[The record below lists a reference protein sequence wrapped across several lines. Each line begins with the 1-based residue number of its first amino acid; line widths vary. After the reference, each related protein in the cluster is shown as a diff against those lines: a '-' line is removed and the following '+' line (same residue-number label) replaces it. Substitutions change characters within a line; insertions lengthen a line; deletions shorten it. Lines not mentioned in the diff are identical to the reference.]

1 MVRVYLVHE
10 YALLRAALRSILAGQ
25 ADFHVVGEAEN
36 ATRASLAI
44 PFAQPDL
51 VLTGLSFPDFD
62 GTELTRRVL
71 DGFPETKVIAVT
83 ARPERTHLL
92 PFLQAGGLGYLNNFT
107 TDAELLQAIDRV
119 IGGDVWLS
127 PDGVQLLA
135 SQYRLRA
142 PVGVGALVGGAP
154 QTAAEMPGPAVW
166 AAPSVAPSTPRSA
179 GLPAAPSSAL
189 CAPPAPDVHADDVPA
204 AILSSRERQVLHLV
218 AHGYSSPEIGAMLF
232 LSDKTVD
239 TYRRRIRD
247 KLHLDRKADLL
258 EYAIRHHIF
267 EDWE

>member
-10 YALLRAALRSILAGQ
+10 YALLRTALRSILAERAG
-25 ADFHVVGEAEN
+25 FHIVGEAEN
-36 ATRASLAI
+36 AMRASLAI

-107 TDAELLQAIDRV
+107 TDEELLQAIDRV
-119 IGGDVWLS
+119 MGGDVWLS

-135 SQYRLRA
+135 SQYRLRVPA
-142 PVGVGALVGGAP
+142 EVDAIAVAAP
-154 QTAAEMPGPAVW
+154 QTRATGAPSAAVW
-166 AAPSVAPSTPRSA
+166 AAPSA
-179 GLPAAPSSAL
+179 SS
-189 CAPPAPDVHADDVPA
+189 PVPAPAVCADDVPA

-247 KLHLDRKADLL
+247 KLHLDRKAELL
-258 EYAIRHHIF
+258 EYAIRNHIF